1 VLTVLCVLNPTAGR
15 GGRRLTDKVVALL
28 QERGA
33 EVILRETQARGDAEL
48 LARAAADHDKEL
60 GGGKID
66 VIAVAGGDGT
76 INEVANGLLGSDI
89 AIAVIPSGTANVL
102 AQEIGLKAN
111 AEQVVETI
119 LNGLEVALRPGIVNG
134 RCFVAM
140 VGVGFDA
147 RIVAAM
153 KPAQKEAIGKG
164 AYALAGFPVFFG
176 PLAGPFHVEID
187 GDVFE
192 AAWVVVSKTHYYA
205 GRYVIA
211 PGASLSGPSLRI
223 FLLKTTTKS
232 GLLRALL
239 AIAAG
244 CVRRA
249 HDVNLVDG
257 KSVKITRLIHGFG
270 ESQAPEPVQADGDP
284 AGFLPVEITVASQS
298 VKILT
303 PLES

>member
-1 VLTVLCVLNPTAGR
+1 MLTVLCVLNPTAGR
-15 GGRRLTDKVVALL
+15 GGRRLTDKVVDLL
-28 QERGA
+28 RRRGA
-33 EVILRETQARGDAEL
+33 NVIRRETQARGDAERL
-48 LARAAADHDKEL
+48 GRAAANGDPEL
-60 GGGKID
+60 GGKID
-66 VIAVAGGDGT
+66 VIAIAGGDGT
-76 INEVANGLLGSDI
+76 INEVANGVLGSDI

-102 AQEIGLKAN
+102 AQEIGLKPQ

-119 LNGLEVALRPGIVNG
+119 LNGRKVTLRPGIMNG

-153 KPAQKEAIGKG
+153 KPYHKEAIGKG

-187 GDVFE
+187 GASFE
-192 AAWVVVSKTHYYA
+192 AAWVVACKTHYYA
-205 GRYVIA
+205 GRYVLA
-211 PGASLSGPSLRI
+211 PGASLSEPSLRI
-223 FLLKTTTKS
+223 FLLKSTTRA

-244 CVRRA
+244 RVAR
-249 HDVNLVDG
+249 VPEVSLVDG
-257 KSVKITRLIHGFG
+257 KSVKITRLNGDSG
-270 ESQAPEPVQADGDP
+270 ESDRGEPVQADGDP
-284 AGFLPVEITVASQS
+284 AGILPVEITVAPKS